1 MAISTK
7 YEPSEEMPNPGNSR
21 RCEANLCPLPACVSG
36 RCQFHAFTSGWLS
49 EKVTA
54 TLLQKYTMPPLEG
67 DQDEITIAEA
77 SYRNRVI
84 QAIGIDSERYETKQQ
99 EFIYPQAVA
108 RREYQEL
115 ADAGLIPQS
124 ILEQINGSVGLL
136 LNALRMR
143 YGFVIRFET
152 GEAFCLEW
160 LCRTYEEFLLQ
171 KVKRS
176 VKDFGQKSY
185 EDTPELED
193 VMAKRRSERV
203 QDLQEIST
211 YLRRAV

>member
-7 YEPSEEMPNPGNSR
+7 YEPSEEMNDPGVSR

-77 SYRNRVI
+77 SYRNRII

-99 EFIYPQAVA
+99 ELIYPQNVA

-115 ADAGLIPQS
+115 SEAGLIPQG
-124 ILEQINGSVGLL
+124 IKQKPNGAVNLL
-136 LNALRMR
+136 
-143 YGFVIRFET
+143 
-152 GEAFCLEW
+152 
-160 LCRTYEEFLLQ
+160 
-171 KVKRS
+171 
-176 VKDFGQKSY
+176 
-185 EDTPELED
+185 
-193 VMAKRRSERV
+193 
-203 QDLQEIST
+203 
-211 YLRRAV
+211 